1 MRLAKGPPSYVSLF
15 SPHVLFQLRVGGVP
29 FLFFLSLPVLQS
41 GILPSLALV
50 YINLIYLL
58 DAHWLMGVADEA
70 NAGTRPFCARISCRF
85 LP

>member
-1 MRLAKGPPSYVSLF
+1 VHSLF
-15 SPHVLFQLRVGGVP
+15 SPYVLFQLRVGGVP

-41 GILPSLALV
+41 GSRTSLALV